1 MRMHYDIGTLVEH
14 AITMTTQDA
23 ESTLTDRY
31 QTTVPA
37 PVRHFLGL
45 RKRDRLRYT
54 FAGDV
59 VTISRC
65 DPAEENEVDPALQPF
80 LRMLAHDITRHPE
93 RVRPVDAGL
102 VERVRDL
109 TRDTEVDLDAP
120 LTADDA

>member
-1 MRMHYDIGTLVEH
+1 
-14 AITMTTQDA
+14 MTTQDA

-54 FAGDV
+54 FAGGV

-65 DPAEENEVDPALQPF
+65 DPAEHGAADPALQPF
-80 LRMLAHDITRHPE
+80 LQMLAQDITRHPE

-109 TRDTEVDLDAP
+109 TRDTELDLNAP
-120 LTADDA
+120 LTEDDA